1 MKKLFIAIAA
11 LCALVSCKSL
21 IEEWQP
27 VVTFGDN
34 EPGAMKVWTEA
45 DLAKYGF
52 TGKITPIQDMKAQY
66 KKKTDSEKT
75 RTTGHKITENVWIK
89 GRVVSDD
96 RTGNIYREIYL
107 QDDSG
112 AIDLKLGKSSL
123 YSDFQFGQWVYVK
136 CTDLCIG
143 AYKGMPQLGLE
154 PDNTS
159 TNEYETSYIDIQAII
174 DTHVFR
180 GPTDDTPVTPKEIS
194 VSDVRTALSAGTAA
208 WNSGALWGTL
218 VTVKGLEYGNQTFA
232 LVYPHGILPHKSE
245 NPENRVFISKPSNA
259 NYAVAGYDYTWGI
272 KTWAMSKTKYKEYIE
287 AGLFDD
293 AVVASG
299 SIRYGPITTRPADY
313 ASAATI
319 SAALT
324 LDNAGKFTAAFDK
337 QAYTPAVLSEK
348 VLTAFGNDAKLT
360 FKELMIKYATANYVS
375 HYFKFSGTS
384 TTIQVRTSGYAKFS
398 DQLIPAAILGGSP
411 VQITGILTYYDE
423 SAQISLITAP
433 DDKDNPSVTFTP
445 LPGTAN

>member
-1 MKKLFIAIAA
+1 MKKLILAIAA
-11 LCALVSCKSL
+11 LAALVSCQSL

-27 VVTFGDN
+27 VLNFSDN
-34 EPGAMKVWTEA
+34 EPNAMKIWTEA

-52 TGKITPIQDMKAQY
+52 SGKFTTIQDMKAQY
-66 KKKTDSEKT
+66 KKKTDSEKG

-89 GRVVSDD
+89 GRVISDD
-96 RTGNIYREIYL
+96 RTGNIYREIYI

-123 YSDFQFGQWVYVK
+123 YSDYKFGQWVYVK

-180 GPTDDTPVTPKEIS
+180 GDPDPAPVTPKEITR
-194 VSDVRTALSAGTAA
+194 SDIVTALAAGNAS
-208 WNSGALWGTL
+208 WNPGSLWGML

-232 LVYPHGILPHKSE
+232 LVYPHGILPHKST

-259 NYAVAGYDYTWGI
+259 SYAVAGYDYTWGI
-272 KTWAMSKTKYKEYIE
+272 NTWAMSKTKYVEYVE

-299 SIRYGPITTRPADY
+299 SVRYGPITTRPADY
-313 ASAATI
+313 ASASTI
-319 SAALT
+319 AAALK
-324 LDNAGKFTAAFDK
+324 LDKNGKFTAAFDK
-337 QAYTPAVLSEK
+337 QAYTPSVLSEK
-348 VLTAFGNDAKLT
+348 VLTAFGTDANLT
-360 FKELMIKYATANYVS
+360 FKELMVKYATANYVS
-375 HYFKFSGTS
+375 HYFKFSGSS
-384 TTIQVRTSGYAKFS
+384 TTMQVRTSGYAKFS
-398 DQLIPAAILGGSP
+398 DQTIPVEILQGTP

-433 DDKDNPSVTFTP
+433 DDKDNPSVK
-445 LPGTAN
+445 L